1 MAHDVD
7 KNRDSKAVQT
17 LNNTREIETSF
28 TSATVFVLNLCTFK
42 LHVGR
47 HNGEHREGV
56 YVLRPLLQPLDGRG
70 YICFNR
76 IRCFEGKPRRHEI
89 PSECS
94 SPGGGKN
101 FTS

>member
-7 KNRDSKAVQT
+7 KNRGSKAVQT
-17 LNNTREIETSF
+17 LNNTREIETRF

-47 HNGEHREGV
+47 YNGDHREGG
-56 YVLRPLLQPLDGRG
+56 YVSRPLLQLLDGR
-70 YICFNR
+70 
-76 IRCFEGKPRRHEI
+76 GKPRRHEI
-89 PSECS
+89 PSECT